1 MARLDRRS
9 FLKSV
14 GAASLASA
22 SAVPASALAQTTAA
36 PDRGPSSQRQEPLYL
51 FFNAEEVAFVE
62 AACERLIPPDET
74 GPGALEAWVPNY
86 LDKQLGGAWG
96 SGERLYRSGPW
107 QRGTPSQGYQL
118 PLTPAE
124 LFRTAIR
131 AINGGL
137 ARRNTSFKELPEA
150 DQDAYLQGLEHG
162 GEDLDGV
169 PSEIFFQML
178 LQMSIEG
185 YFADPIY
192 GGNKDMLAWK
202 MIGFPGAYA
211 DYYDLVDKHGVKLER
226 EPMSI
231 GSDRQGRVHVHPEVS
246 ASL

>member
-1 MARLDRRS
+1 MAGLDRRS
-9 FLKSV
+9 FLRSV

-22 SAVPASALAQTTAA
+22 SAIPASALAQTTAA
-36 PDRGPSSQRQEPLYL
+36 PDRVPSSQRQEPLYL
-51 FFNAEEVAFVE
+51 FFNAEEAAFIE

-107 QRGTPSQGYQL
+107 QPGTPSQGYQL

-131 AINGGL
+131 AINGEL
-137 ARRNTSFKELPEA
+137 ARRNTSFKELPEP
-150 DQDAYLQGLEHG
+150 DQDAYLRSLEHG

-169 PSEIFFQML
+169 PSQIFFQML
-178 LQMSIEG
+178 LQMSVEG
-185 YFADPIY
+185 YFADPVY

-231 GSDRQGRVHVHPEVS
+231 GSDRQGSVHVHPEIP